1 MLMLSR
7 APAARVYRSRERK
20 NENLRRSYRS
30 ARAAQSVTGKK
41 VQRYGSRQMKFCH
54 LANVRSSPTA
64 DKLLQ
69 CRKCPLCAIS
79 RHSRNEL
86 RK

>member
-30 ARAAQSVTGKK
+30 ARAAQGVMAKK
-41 VQRYGSRQMKFCH
+41 VQRNGSRQMKCCYRNH
-54 LANVRSSPTA
+54 SSLNAAFNTPFTA
-64 DKLLQ
+64 LIAA
-69 CRKCPLCAIS
+69 CVAS
-79 RHSRNEL
+79 AS
-86 RK
+86 